1 MADPPIIQF
10 ERERIMADWVRA
22 RKTGA
27 GLTAQETRKFS
38 EQSYRDLISTING
51 IIWEADS
58 RMDVLT
64 YVSDSAERILG
75 YTSAE
80 WMAQPQFWERHL
92 HPNDAQKAI
101 ACYQVSTEA
110 GHSYESTYR
119 MIARSGAVVWIHEAV
134 STVVKNGQVAFM
146 RGVMVDVTKLKTA
159 KRTAEANAAR
169 LAESEKR
176 LSAILDTAAIGIV
189 TLNEDLRISSF
200 NLEAERIFGYEAE
213 EMFGRTVD
221 LLMPAPFTGAYH
233 DRMMELSAGSAQ
245 SHSTGEWRSIDGRA
259 ADGRIIPLA
268 TIISK
273 VTVLG
278 KTSVTIIMRDMTA
291 LQKSENEMRH
301 LLIER
306 ELAVARGVAEN
317 SAKSSFLAIMSHELR
332 TPLNAIIGFS
342 ELMSRETMGP
352 IGSDTYK
359 GYITDIYQSG
369 ELLLTIINGILDL
382 SRIESGKR
390 ELHIKDLSLEEV
402 WHEIAGTLVFTAKAK
417 GVTLCATP
425 NSSRKFTADRDAI
438 SQILLNLVSNAI
450 KFTPMGGTIE
460 VGQEDNSPSGEIV
473 LYVRD
478 NGRGIPAD
486 QLSDVMKP
494 FTQVSNSHVRDAGGV
509 GLGLTICHSLAV
521 KMSGRIEIQSQLGG
535 GTTVRVFLPSNAV
548 SATRLSA

>member
-1 MADPPIIQF
+1 LNAS
-10 ERERIMADWVRA
+10 ESWRTGCA
-22 RKTGA
+22 RRKPA
-27 GLTAQETRKFS
+27 LLSTAQETRKFS

-75 YTSAE
+75 YTSSE
-80 WMAQPQFWERHL
+80 WMAEEQFWEKHL
-92 HPNDAQKAI
+92 HPKDAQKAI
-101 ACYQVSTEA
+101 ARYQVSTEA

-119 MIARSGAVVWIHEAV
+119 MIAKSGAVVWIHEAV

-159 KRTAEANAAR
+159 KQTAEANAAR
-169 LAESEKR
+169 LAESERR

-221 LLMPAPFTGAYH
+221 LLMPAPFTAAYH

-245 SHSTGEWRSIDGRA
+245 SRSIGEWRSIDGRA

-301 LLIER
+301 LMIER

-332 TPLNAIIGFS
+332 TPLNANHRF
-342 ELMSRETMGP
+342 L
-352 IGSDTYK
+352 
-359 GYITDIYQSG
+359 
-369 ELLLTIINGILDL
+369 
-382 SRIESGKR
+382 
-390 ELHIKDLSLEEV
+390 
-402 WHEIAGTLVFTAKAK
+402 
-417 GVTLCATP
+417 
-425 NSSRKFTADRDAI
+425 
-438 SQILLNLVSNAI
+438 
-450 KFTPMGGTIE
+450 
-460 VGQEDNSPSGEIV
+460 
-473 LYVRD
+473 
-478 NGRGIPAD
+478 
-486 QLSDVMKP
+486 
-494 FTQVSNSHVRDAGGV
+494 
-509 GLGLTICHSLAV
+509 
-521 KMSGRIEIQSQLGG
+521 
-535 GTTVRVFLPSNAV
+535 RVDEP
-548 SATRLSA
+548 